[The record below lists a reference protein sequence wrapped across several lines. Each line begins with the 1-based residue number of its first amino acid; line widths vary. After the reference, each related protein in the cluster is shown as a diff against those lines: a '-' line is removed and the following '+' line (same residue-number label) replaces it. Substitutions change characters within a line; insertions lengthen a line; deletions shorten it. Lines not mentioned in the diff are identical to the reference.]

1 MNFNLTE
8 EQLGLEDTL
17 QRFLSRDYTFEK
29 RRNLLSTEDGF
40 SRSAWVTYADL
51 GILALPF
58 PEEFGGL
65 DGTAVDTYLVM
76 RTLGKGLILEPY
88 LSTIVLCGGL
98 INNFATRS
106 QKEVLIPSLASG
118 ESMLALAHYEPKSRY
133 NESLVETQAVAAGDG
148 WVLNGHKAVVFGA
161 PSADHFLI
169 SARHEGDNTSEE
181 GVSLFLVPADTTG
194 LSITGWVN
202 HDGTRAGDVVLQH
215 VKVSSDQLVGEQG
228 KAIPAVSQAVALA
241 NCAIV
246 AEATGIMRALI
257 AATLDYL
264 KTRQQFG
271 VPLSTFQA
279 LQHRLADMA
288 IAAEQADSMALRAA
302 IEMQNEDLNA
312 RVRQA
317 SGAKAYV
324 NQQARLVG
332 QDAVQLHGGI
342 GVTDELDVAHYFKRL
357 TTLSLML
364 GDTSFHLQRYSNMLE
379 TADVQ

>member
-17 QRFLSRDYTFEK
+17 QRFLARDYTFEQ
-29 RRNLLSTEDGF
+29 RRALLSTQEGF
-40 SRSAWVTYADL
+40 SRRAWATYADL

-76 RTLGKGLILEPY
+76 RALGKGLILEPY

-98 INNFATRS
+98 INSFATPA
-106 QKEVLIPSLASG
+106 QKKALIPPLASG
-118 ESMLALAHYEPKSRY
+118 KSLLALAHYEPQARY
-133 NESLVETQAVAAGDG
+133 DDTQIDTRAAVEGDG
-148 WVLNGHKAVVFGA
+148 WRLDGHKAVVLGA
-161 PSADHFLI
+161 PSAGHYLV
-169 SARHEGDNTSEE
+169 SARHDGDS
-181 GVSLFLVPADTTG
+181 GDIQDVSLFLVPADAAG
-194 LSITGWVN
+194 LNLRQWVN
-202 HDGTRAGDVVLQH
+202 HDGTRAGDVMLRQVR
-215 VKVSSDQLVGEQG
+215 VSADQRIGGQG
-228 KAIPAVSQAVALA
+228 QALPAIQQAVALA
-241 NCAIV
+241 CCAAA

-257 AATLDYL
+257 SATLDYL
-264 KTRQQFG
+264 KTRKQFG

-302 IEMQNEDLNA
+302 IEMQGGNPESRL
-312 RVRQA
+312 RQA

-324 NQQARLVG
+324 DQQARLVG

-357 TTLSLML
+357 TTLSLMF
-364 GDTSFHLQRYSNMLE
+364 GDASFHMQRYSEMLE
-379 TADVQ
+379 MEE

>member
-17 QRFLSRDYTFEK
+17 QRFLNRDYTFEK
-29 RRNLLSTEDGF
+29 RRALLANEDGF
-40 SRSAWVTYADL
+40 SRSAWATYAEL

-88 LSTIVLCGGL
+88 LSTIVLCGGV
-98 INNFATRS
+98 ISGFATQA
-106 QKEVLIPSLASG
+106 QKQVLIPSLASG
-118 ESMLALAHYEPKSRY
+118 ESLLALAHYEPQSRY
-133 NESLVETQAVAAGDG
+133 NESLVETQAVAQGDG
-148 WVLNGHKAVVFGA
+148 WVLSGHKAVVLGA
-161 PSADHFLI
+161 PSADHFLV
-169 SARHEGDNTSEE
+169 SARLEGDSNSEE
-181 GVSLFLVPADTTG
+181 GVSLFLVPADASG
-194 LSITGWVN
+194 LSINSWVN
-202 HDGTRAGDVVLQH
+202 HDGTRAGDVVLQQ
-215 VKVSSDQLVGEQG
+215 VKVNADQLIGEQG
-228 KAIPAVSQAVALA
+228 KAIPAIRQAIALA
-241 NCAIV
+241 NSAMA
-246 AEATGIMRALI
+246 AETTGIMRALI
-257 AATLDYL
+257 AATLEYL

-302 IEMQNEDLNA
+302 IEMQNQDPTA
-312 RVRQA
+312 RLRQA
-317 SGAKAYV
+317 SGAKTYV
-324 NQQARLVG
+324 DQQARLVG

-357 TTLSLML
+357 TTLSLMF
-364 GDTSFHLQRYSNMLE
+364 GDAAYHLQRYSDMLE
-379 TADVQ
+379 TANEQ